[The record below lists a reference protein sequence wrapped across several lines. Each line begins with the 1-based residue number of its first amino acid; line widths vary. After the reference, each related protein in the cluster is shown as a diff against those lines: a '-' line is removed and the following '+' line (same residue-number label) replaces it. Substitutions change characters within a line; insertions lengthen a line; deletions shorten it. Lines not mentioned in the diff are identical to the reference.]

1 MTKKPD
7 DQYSPEEAKERM
19 KAALL
24 GARLAGHVP
33 MKEKP
38 KVKVA
43 TRHFASHCMW
53 SSSPMECA
61 SRLMHP
67 GQQIAFLDSARCHV
81 AHACLFAPEDKSP
94 WTCPQ

>member
-33 MKEKP
+33 MKAKKAKKAAK
-38 KVKVA
+38 KVKA
-43 TRHFASHCMW
+43 KKR
-53 SSSPMECA
+53 P
-61 SRLMHP
+61 
-67 GQQIAFLDSARCHV
+67 
-81 AHACLFAPEDKSP
+81 
-94 WTCPQ
+94 

>member
-33 MKEKP
+33 MKAKKAAN
-38 KVKVA
+38 KVKA
-43 TRHFASHCMW
+43 KKR
-53 SSSPMECA
+53 P
-61 SRLMHP
+61 
-67 GQQIAFLDSARCHV
+67 
-81 AHACLFAPEDKSP
+81 
-94 WTCPQ
+94 